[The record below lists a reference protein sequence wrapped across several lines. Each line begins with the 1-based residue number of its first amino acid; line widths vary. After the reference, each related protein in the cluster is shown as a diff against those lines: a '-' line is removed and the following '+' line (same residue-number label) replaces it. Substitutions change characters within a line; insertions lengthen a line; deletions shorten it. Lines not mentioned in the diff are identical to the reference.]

1 MDVRSSPTDPAIAS
15 TLDAVAD
22 LARARAATRGLD
34 PDMAASFTRALY
46 GGLAADDLAAASIA
60 DRAGAALSVL
70 DFARERPAREAK
82 VRVYDPSVER
92 HGYAAHYSVVEIV
105 NDDMPF
111 LVDSVT
117 VEITRRELA
126 IRLLAHPVISARR
139 DAAGLLVTLGG
150 DGGRESVM
158 RIEIDHTAE
167 PEALAEGLRVAL
179 GEVRLAVG
187 DWLKMRAAALEAALE
202 LGAAATRGGGEPQ
215 ALEEAAAFL
224 RWAEGNHFTF
234 LGHRRY
240 RYEADGTRALIDG
253 TGLGILRD
261 RAVRMFDP
269 HPAGGAAMTAFAR
282 STAPILLLKSDRPSH
297 VHRGGAMDVIVV
309 KSYGDDGKVSGERR
323 FCGLFT
329 SSAYHASPRD
339 IPLLRR
345 KVAQIVARAGFDP
358 AGHDGKALLNILETH
373 PRDEMFQSDND
384 TLYAIATG
392 VLRLQERQHV
402 ALFTRRDSA
411 ARFLSCLVYAPRDRY
426 DSDLRRRFMATLER
440 AYDGVISG
448 YSVAMG
454 DESTLARV
462 LFSVRPRHAEA
473 PLPDDETVE
482 RQLADVARTWADRL
496 RDSLTERYGEIE
508 ARKLARRFGG
518 AFPVA
523 YRDAFDGGAGARD
536 LVHVSAALSEKPLGI
551 ELYRR
556 GDRQKGALGLK
567 LFNAGAPIALSDVL
581 PMLENM
587 DLRVLTETPYHI
599 VVPGEDGGE
608 VWLHDFGL
616 DAAEGRA
623 IDPAEAGERF
633 ETALGE
639 IWTGAMESDGMN
651 RLVLRAGLDSRD
663 VTVLRAYARFLR
675 QAGIAFSQDYMERAL
690 AAHPDIAAGLV
701 RLFHARLDPGLGATD
716 APARVAAVAA
726 ARDAIAAALEQVTSL
741 DEDRILRRLLSAMNA
756 TLRSNFWR
764 AAEDGGPKSFLSLKI
779 DSRALDELPAPRPLV
794 EIFVYSPRVEGT
806 HLRGGRVAR
815 GGIRWSDR
823 REDFRTEILG
833 LMKAQMV
840 KNAVIVPVGSKGG
853 FYCKRVPVGAT
864 REQVQAEGV
873 ECYKTL
879 IRGMLDITDN
889 LDADGTVEPPPDI
902 VRHDG
907 DDPYLVVAADKG
919 TATFSDIANGVSAE
933 YDFWLGDAFASG
945 GSAGYDHKKMGITA
959 RGAWENVRRHFRE
972 LGADIQ
978 EAAFTAVGV
987 GDMSGDVFGNGM
999 LRSKH
1004 TRLLAAF
1011 DHRHIFVDPTP
1022 DSKTS
1027 FAERQR
1033 LFDLPRS
1040 SWADYDKTLL
1050 SPGGFVVE
1058 RGAKSVAMTDQAK
1071 AVLGVSVERLTPVEL
1086 MRAILKAP
1094 VDLLFFAGIG
1104 NYVKAASESHAEAGD
1119 RANDALRIDG
1129 VELRAKVVGEGANL
1143 GATQRGRIEAAQHG
1157 VRLNTDALD
1166 NSAGVDTSDHEVNIK
1181 IALGDVVRRGALTVE
1196 ERDRVLASM
1205 TDDVAAL
1212 VLRHNYQQ
1220 SQAITVATAQAG
1232 AMHERHARMMR
1243 ALERAGRLDR
1253 AVEFLPDND
1262 LMKRRATAGQPLTR
1276 AELSVLLAYGKLAAS
1291 DEILASD
1298 LPDDPLLEAELLR
1311 YFPAAMQQRYGEAI
1325 RRHRLRREII
1335 TLQVVNSMVN
1345 RVGGTF
1351 VHDIRER
1358 TGAGGADIA
1367 RCFAIV
1373 RDSFA
1378 LRDIWGEIEAL
1389 DPKLVAEAQTA
1400 MLIASQRLTER
1411 GTVWCLRN
1419 LARPVDMTAAVT
1431 RLKAAMSALDAN
1443 LESLLP
1449 EGESQQLKAR
1459 ADSFARLGAP
1469 DSLAMKVARLDT
1481 LAATGDLAH
1490 LADGAGVPVAEVARV
1505 YFALAARLGLDW
1517 LRGAA
1522 ERLPRDNH
1530 WTIMAGA
1537 ALIDDLAAAQR
1548 TLTAS
1553 ALHLAAS
1560 AGGPLDAN
1568 ALLDAWTASRR
1579 DPLDR
1584 AARLITDLK
1593 AQANVDVA
1601 MLTVAAQEMRSLA

>member
-1 MDVRSSPTDPAIAS
+1 MDVRSLPTDPAIAS
-15 TLDAVAD
+15 TLEAVAD
-22 LARARAATRGLD
+22 LARTRAAERGLD
-34 PDMAASFTRALY
+34 PDMAAILTRALY
-46 GGLAADDLAAASIA
+46 GGLSADDLVAASIA
-60 DRAGAALSVL
+60 DRAAAALNL
-70 DFARERPAREAK
+70 LGFAGQRAAGEAK
-82 VRVYDPSVER
+82 VRVYVPTPAQ
-92 HGYAAHYSVVEIV
+92 HGYGASHSVIEIV

-117 VEITRRELA
+117 IEIIRRELA
-126 IRLLAHPVISARR
+126 VRLLAHPVIGARR
-139 DAAGLLVTLGG
+139 DEAGRLSAIG
-150 DGGRESVM
+150 DDGRRESVM
-158 RIEIDHTAE
+158 RIEIDHTIE

-179 GEVRLAVG
+179 SEVRLAVS
-187 DWLKMRAAALEAALE
+187 DWRKMREGALDAARALGIAAVRSGEAE
-202 LGAAATRGGGEPQ
+202 

-224 RWAEGNHFTF
+224 RWAEDNHFTF
-234 LGHRRY
+234 LGHRQHRY
-240 RYEADGTRALIDG
+240 DAAGVRTTIEG
-253 TGLGILRD
+253 TGQGILRD
-261 RAVRMFDP
+261 PAVRLLDP
-269 HPAGGAAMTAFAR
+269 HPTGDAAMATFAT
-282 STAPILLLKSDRPSH
+282 SPAPVLLLKSDRPSH
-297 VHRGGAMDVIVV
+297 VHRAGAMDVIIV
-309 KSYGDDGKVSGERR
+309 KTYDESGRITGERR

-345 KVAQIVARAGFDP
+345 KVARMLARAGFDP
-358 AGHDGKALLNILETH
+358 ASHDGKTLLNILETH
-373 PRDEMFQSDND
+373 PRDEMFQSDDD
-384 TLYAIATG
+384 TLYSVVTG
-392 VLRLQERQHV
+392 VLQLQERQRV
-402 ALFTRRDSA
+402 ALFTRRDAA
-411 ARFLSCLVYAPRDRY
+411 ARFLSCLVYAPRDHY
-426 DSDLRRRFMATLER
+426 DSDLRRRFMATLEH
-440 AYDGVISG
+440 AYDGAVTS

-454 DESTLARV
+454 DESVLARV
-462 LFSVRPRHAEA
+462 LFSVRPRHPEA
-473 PLPDDETVE
+473 TQPDDETVE
-482 RQLADVARTWADRL
+482 RLLADVARTWADRL

-508 ARKLARRFGG
+508 ARKLTRRFGA
-518 AFPVA
+518 AFPA
-523 YRDAFDGGAGARD
+523 GYREAFDGATAARD
-536 LVHVSAALSEKPLGI
+536 LVHISAALSDKPLGI
-551 ELYRR
+551 ELYHRAEQ
-556 GDRQKGALGLK
+556 QKGSLGLK
-567 LFNAGAPIALSDVL
+567 LFNIGAPIALSDVL
-581 PMLENM
+581 PILENM
-587 DLRVLTETPYHI
+587 DLRVLTETPYRI

-616 DAAEGRA
+616 EIDAGRKV
-623 IDPAEAGERF
+623 DPAEASEHF

-675 QAGIAFSQDYMERAL
+675 QAGIAFSQAYMESTL
-690 AAHPDIAAGLV
+690 AAHPDIAADLV
-701 RLFHARLDPGLGATD
+701 GLFHARLDPDLGEAD
-716 APARVAAVAA
+716 APRRIQAVDAV
-726 ARDAIAAALEQVTSL
+726 RDSIHAALEHVTSL
-741 DEDRILRRLLSAMNA
+741 DEDRILRRLLSAVNA
-756 TLRSNFWR
+756 TLRTNFWR

-794 EIFVYSPRVEGT
+794 EIFVYSPRVEGV

-853 FYCKRVPVGAT
+853 FYCKRMPAGAT
-864 REQVQAEGV
+864 REQTQAEGV
-873 ECYKTL
+873 ECYRTL
-879 IRGMLDITDN
+879 IRGMLDVTDN
-889 LDADGTVEPPPDI
+889 LDADGAVEPPPDV

-959 RGAWENVRRHFRE
+959 RGAWENVKRHFRE
-972 LGADIQ
+972 LGVDIQ
-978 EAAFTAVGV
+978 ETDFTAVGV

-999 LRSKH
+999 LRSRH

-1011 DHRHIFVDPTP
+1011 DHRHIFVDPAP
-1022 DSKTS
+1022 DPRTS

-1040 SWADYDKTLL
+1040 SWADYDRALL
-1050 SPGGFVVE
+1050 SPGGFIVE
-1058 RGAKSVAMTDQAK
+1058 RGAKSVAMTAEAR
-1071 AVLGVSVERLTPVEL
+1071 AVLGVEHNHVTPVEL

-1094 VDLLFFAGIG
+1094 VDLLFFGGIG
-1104 NYVKAASESHAEAGD
+1104 NYVKAAGESHADAGD

-1129 VELRAKVVGEGANL
+1129 AELRVRVVGEGANL
-1143 GATQRGRIEAAQHG
+1143 GATQRGRVEAAQNG
-1157 VRLNTDALD
+1157 VRINTDALD

-1181 IALGDVVRRGALTVE
+1181 IALGDAVRRGAISVE
-1196 ERDRVLASM
+1196 ERDRFLASM

-1212 VLRHNYQQ
+1212 VLRNNYQQ
-1220 SQAITVATAQAG
+1220 SQAITVAAAQAG

-1243 ALERAGRLDR
+1243 ALDRGGRLDR

-1262 LMKRRATAGQPLTR
+1262 AMKRRATAGQPLTR
-1276 AELSVLLAYGKLAAS
+1276 PELSVLLAYGKLAAN
-1291 DEILASD
+1291 DEILDSD

-1311 YFPAAMQQRYGEAI
+1311 YFPPAMHQHYGEAI

-1335 TLQVVNSMVN
+1335 ALQVVNSMVN

-1351 VHDIRER
+1351 VLDIRER

-1378 LRDIWGEIEAL
+1378 LRDVWGGIEAL
-1389 DPKLVAEAQTA
+1389 DPALVAEAQTA
-1400 MLIASQRLTER
+1400 MLIATQRLAER

-1419 LARPVDMTAAVT
+1419 LARPVDMTAAVA
-1431 RLKAAMSALDAN
+1431 RLRAAVGALDAD
-1443 LESLLP
+1443 LEGLLP
-1449 EGESQQLKAR
+1449 ESESQQLKAR
-1459 ADSFARLGAP
+1459 AESFTRLGAP
-1469 DSLAMKVARLDT
+1469 EALALKVARLDT
-1481 LAATGDLAH
+1481 LATTGDLAN
-1490 LADGAGVPVAEVARV
+1490 LADAAGVPETDVARV

-1530 WTIMAGA
+1530 WTIMASA

-1553 ALHLAAS
+1553 ALQAAAS

-1579 DPLDR
+1579 EPLDR
-1584 AARLITDLK
+1584 AARLVTDLK
-1593 AQANVDVA
+1593 AQASVDVA

>member
-15 TLDAVAD
+15 TLEAVAD
-22 LARARAATRGLD
+22 MARTLAAERGLD
-34 PDMAASFTRALY
+34 PAMAANFTHALY
-46 GGLAADDLAAASIA
+46 AGLAADDLAAAPIA
-60 DRAGAALSVL
+60 DRAAATLSLL
-70 DFARERPAREAK
+70 DFARERRAGEAR
-82 VRVYDPSVER
+82 VRVYDPTQEQ
-92 HGYAAHYSVVEIV
+92 HGYAAPCSVVEIV

-117 VEITRRELA
+117 IEITRRELA
-126 IRLLAHPVISARR
+126 IRLLAHPVIGARR
-139 DAAGLLVTLGG
+139 DEAGRLTTIAD
-150 DGGRESVM
+150 DGQRESVM

-167 PEALAEGLRVAL
+167 PEALAEGLRLAFS
-179 GEVRLAVG
+179 EVRLAVD
-187 DWLKMRAAALEAALE
+187 DWRAMRAAALEAARE
-202 LGAAATRGGGEPQ
+202 LSTASGRSDGEPQ
-215 ALEEAAAFL
+215 ALEETASFL
-224 RWAEGNHFTF
+224 RWAEDNHFTF

-240 RYEADGTRALIDG
+240 RYEADSTRALIDG

-269 HPAGGAAMTAFAR
+269 HPAGGAAMAAFAQ
-282 STAPILLLKSDRPSH
+282 STAPVLLLKSDRLSH
-297 VHRGGAMDVIVV
+297 VHRAGAMDVIVV
-309 KSYGDDGKVSGERR
+309 KSYGEDGKVTGERR

-345 KVAQIVARAGFDP
+345 KVARVVARAGFDP
-358 AGHDGKALLNILETH
+358 ASHDGKALLNILEVH
-373 PRDEMFQSDND
+373 PRDEMFQSDDD
-384 TLYAIATG
+384 TLYSIATG
-392 VLRLQERQHV
+392 VLQLQERQRV
-402 ALFTRRDSA
+402 ALFTRRDAA

-440 AYDGVISG
+440 AYDGAVTS

-454 DESTLARV
+454 DESVLARV
-462 LFSVRPRHAEA
+462 LFTVRPRHPEA
-473 PLPDDETVE
+473 PQPDDETVE

-523 YRDAFDGGAGARD
+523 YREAFDGASGARD

-556 GDRQKGALGLK
+556 TEQQKGALGLK
-567 LFNAGAPIALSDVL
+567 LFNAGAPIPLSDVL
-581 PMLENM
+581 PILENM
-587 DLRVLTETPYHI
+587 DLRVLTETPYRI
-599 VVPGEDGGE
+599 AVPGEDGGE
-608 VWLHDFGL
+608 VSLHDFGL
-616 DAAEGRA
+616 EVAEGRTV
-623 IDPAEAGERF
+623 DPAEASEHF

-651 RLVLRAGLDSRD
+651 RLVLRAGLDARD
-663 VTVLRAYARFLR
+663 VTVLRAYTRFLR

-690 AAHPDIAAGLV
+690 AAHPDIAGDLV
-701 RLFHARLDPGLGATD
+701 GLFHARLDPDLGEAD
-716 APARVAAVAA
+716 APKRIKAVDAV
-726 ARDAIAAALEQVTSL
+726 RDSIHAALEGVTSL
-741 DEDRILRRLLSAMNA
+741 DEDRILRRLLSAVNA
-756 TLRSNFWR
+756 TLRTNFWR
-764 AAEDGGPKSFLSLKI
+764 AADDGGPKPFLSLKI

-794 EIFVYSPRVEGT
+794 EIFVYSPRVEGV

-853 FYCKRVPVGAT
+853 FYCKRQVAGGT
-864 REQVQAEGV
+864 REQIQAEGV

-879 IRGMLDITDN
+879 IRGLLDVTDN
-889 LDADGTVEPPPDI
+889 LDADGAVEPPPDV

-959 RGAWENVRRHFRE
+959 RGAWENVKRHFRE
-972 LGADIQ
+972 LGTDIQ
-978 EAAFTAVGV
+978 ETDFTAVGV

-999 LRSKH
+999 LRSRH

-1011 DHRHIFVDPTP
+1011 DHRHIFIDPAP
-1022 DSKTS
+1022 DSQRS
-1027 FAERQR
+1027 FVERQR

-1040 SWADYDKTLL
+1040 SWADYDKALL
-1050 SPGGFVVE
+1050 SAGGFIVE
-1058 RGAKSVAMTDQAK
+1058 RSAKSVAMTEQAR
-1071 AVLGVSVERLTPVEL
+1071 AALGVSAERMTPVEL

-1094 VDLLFFAGIG
+1094 VDLLFFGGIG
-1104 NYVKAASESHAEAGD
+1104 NYVKATTESHADAGD
-1119 RANDALRIDG
+1119 RASDALRIDG
-1129 VELRAKVVGEGANL
+1129 AELRAKVVGEGANL
-1143 GATQRGRIEAAQHG
+1143 GVTQRGRIEAAQHG
-1157 VRLNTDALD
+1157 VKLNTDALD

-1181 IALGDVVRRGALTVE
+1181 IALGDAVRRGALSVE

-1220 SQAITVATAQAG
+1220 SQAITVAAAQAG
-1232 AMHERHARMMR
+1232 AMHERHGRMMR
-1243 ALERAGRLDR
+1243 ALERNGRLDR
-1253 AVEFLPDND
+1253 AVEYLPDND
-1262 LMKRRATAGQPLTR
+1262 AMKRRATAGQPLSR
-1276 AELSVLLAYGKLAAS
+1276 PELCVLLAYGKLAAN
-1291 DEILASD
+1291 DEILDSD

-1311 YFPAAMQQRYGEAI
+1311 YFPPAMQQHYGDAI

-1335 TLQVVNSMVN
+1335 ALQVVNSMVN

-1367 RCFAIV
+1367 RCFSIV

-1389 DPKLVAEAQTA
+1389 DPRLVAEAQTA
-1400 MLIASQRLTER
+1400 MLIATQRLTER

-1431 RLKAAMSALDAN
+1431 RWRTAVAALNADLQG
-1443 LESLLP
+1443 LLP
-1449 EGESQQLKAR
+1449 EGESQQLMAR
-1459 ADSFARLGAP
+1459 AETFTRLGAP
-1469 DSLAMKVARLDT
+1469 ETLALKVARLDT
-1481 LAATGDLAH
+1481 LASTGDLAN
-1490 LADGAGVPVAEVARV
+1490 LADGAGVPVADVARV

-1530 WTIMAGA
+1530 WTIMASA

-1553 ALHLAAS
+1553 ALQAAAS
-1560 AGGPLDAN
+1560 AGGPLDAT
-1568 ALLDAWTASRR
+1568 ALLDAWAAARR
-1579 DPLDR
+1579 EPLDR
-1584 AARLITDLK
+1584 AARLVADLK